1 MKKRFTLKLTAAW
14 ALTKSAGASMA
25 QDAIKIANI
34 VKLLGGGARASTNFK
49 NGVALAVSVQA
60 LRQPRSKRINFL
72 CPGWQGKP
80 TLYPI
85 SAP

>member
-1 MKKRFTLKLTAAW
+1 MKRRFTLKLIAAW
-14 ALTKSAGASMA
+14 ALAMSAGASMA
-25 QDAIKIANI
+25 QDAFKIVTI
-34 VKLLGGGARASTNFK
+34 VELLGGGATASTNFK
-49 NGVALAVSVQA
+49 NGVELAVSVQA

-80 TLYPI
+80 TLSTI

>member
-1 MKKRFTLKLTAAW
+1 MKRRFTLKLIAAW
-14 ALTKSAGASMA
+14 ALAMSAGASMA
-25 QDAIKIANI
+25 QDAFKIANN
-34 VKLLGGGARASTNFK
+34 VKLLVGGATASTNFK
-49 NGVALAVSVQA
+49 NGVDLAVLVQA
-60 LRQPRSKRINFL
+60 LRQPKSKRINFL

>member
-1 MKKRFTLKLTAAW
+1 MKKRFTPKLVAAW
-14 ALTKSAGASMA
+14 AVAMSAGASMA
-25 QDAIKIANI
+25 QDSIKIANF
-34 VKLLGGGARASTNFK
+34 VKFLVGGATAGTNFK
-49 NGVALAVSVQA
+49 NGVELAVSVQA

-72 CPGWQGKP
+72 CSGWQGKP